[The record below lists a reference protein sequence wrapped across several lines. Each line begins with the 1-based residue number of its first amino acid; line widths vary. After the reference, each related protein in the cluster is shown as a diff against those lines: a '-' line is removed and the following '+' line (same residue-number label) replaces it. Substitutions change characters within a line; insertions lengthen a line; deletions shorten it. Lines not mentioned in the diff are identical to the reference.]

1 MPEDVIA
8 RRKELLRRRLRERG
22 LSADESAPV
31 PVRVPG
37 ERSPLSPGQQRLWF
51 VQHRDPADTTLNVCV
66 AYRLTGALDPD
77 RLRAAVSA
85 VVDRH
90 EILRTSYGVDDSGS
104 PYQVAAAHVDV
115 PWSEHDVSDLPE
127 QGRARRLEVLA
138 RRQFSRS
145 FDLSSDPLLRISLVR
160 TDVDE
165 WALILVVHHICWDD
179 DSWEVFFGEVN
190 AAYNAGPV
198 PQGLAAQFVDV
209 AVLGPR
215 QGGVEDTQGVDY
227 WRSKLRPPPE
237 WLELPAENQGP
248 AAKTAGHGR
257 RAIPSEVIDAV
268 ARHAREQ
275 SSTPFAV
282 LLAAFSA
289 LINRYTGSDDFLV
302 AVPVVDRSAP
312 AQSLIGYFGN
322 SLLLRS
328 RVDPDS
334 TFADLVAATRDEAL
348 GGFAHQHIG
357 VDRVVR
363 EINPD
368 RVGGGD
374 GLEQIVRLS
383 FSTRKSAVGF
393 ALDNV
398 RAEQLELSSS
408 VTQLPLGLTVVLGD
422 DHAYVEAEY
431 FADVL
436 DGRIVDRMLAGY
448 VDLLRGALAEPDRQ
462 LGQLDVLGTERAEV
476 IERSLGEQVPA
487 AATTLTAM
495 FEARVAAHPDHPALT
510 DDHVVLTYRDLNV
523 RANRLA
529 HWLIGEHR
537 IGPEDIVALE
547 IAASVEF
554 VVAATAVLKAGA
566 AYLPID
572 PSYPGDRIDFMI
584 EDAEP
589 KLILGAAE
597 LAAAER
603 AASVLSITDPVDA
616 DRVTP
621 LLPQSL
627 AYVIYTSGSTGRPK
641 GVSVPHLAIA
651 DHLAGFHAQF
661 GMTPDDR
668 LVQTSSVS
676 FDASLFEVFC
686 TLTLGATLVVPKPNA
701 LQDIPYMA
709 DLLVRQRVTVMH
721 MVPSMLS
728 MFLLLPGVNEWTTL
742 RQIPVGGEA
751 LPGEVADKF
760 GTVFD
765 AQLRNNYGPTEA
777 VVAAT
782 HYPVDGPQGVRVV
795 PIGVPN
801 RNVAVYLLDRTLQL
815 VPAGV
820 VGEIYIGGD
829 QLARSYHGRPALT
842 AERFVADPFRPGGRL
857 YRTGDLARRNVD
869 GDIEFVGRA
878 DEQVKIRGF
887 RIELGEV
894 EAALSTHPAVARA
907 LVIVTGDPNV
917 GPALAGYLVGER
929 GAEVD
934 IDSVREHATAVLPD
948 YMVPSAFAVID
959 EVPLTAHGKLD
970 RDALPDPAGA
980 APRVFRAPATAT
992 EIRVAALFTQ
1002 LFGRDSIGADDSFF
1016 ELGGHSLLA
1025 ARLVTQIRTE
1035 FGVDIDVR
1043 APFDTPTV
1051 AGLASW
1057 LVAQVQEEFGID
1069 LDADDDYDDY
1079 ESTGGAT
1086 TPQRPPLV
1094 KRERPERVPLSYSQL
1109 AMWFARRF
1117 EGPSA
1122 MGNIPM
1128 AVRIDGPLDAAA
1140 LTAAVGDVV
1149 AHHEALRTT
1158 FPEHQ
1163 GIPYQLI
1170 GPIGSVPLPITVL
1183 GGESIAESEML
1194 LTAQL
1199 EAIAHYNF
1207 AVESEPLLRAHLFV
1221 LGDDVHVLSILVHHM
1236 VIDHWSF
1243 GVLLADLGTA
1253 YRHRLAHGAGPA
1265 WAQHPIE
1272 YADYALWQRDL
1283 FDGDAAQRSSTI
1295 CTDGSS
1301 VEVGAG
1307 QIDYWRT
1314 TLAGAP
1320 DEITVAA
1327 DHPRPPV
1334 LGKTGEVVSFTVPV
1348 ELRTRVREMADTIGV
1363 SEFMVLQSAVATLLH
1378 KLGGGDDIAIG
1389 TPIAGRTDEVTTD
1402 LVGLFANMVV
1412 LRNILGG
1419 ELTLREVLLRGRDVA
1434 LGAYSNQDVPI
1445 ERLVEA
1451 LNPRRSRSRNP
1462 LFQVMMHF
1470 RDEYSAPDSQAFTE
1484 SGATTLSLLPVE
1496 FETSFLDLNII
1507 FASRT
1512 DGGLAARLVAADDLY
1527 TREGAELIADRLVR
1541 VLAAFADDVDQPV
1554 RRVDVQSPAERE
1566 RVLGTFSRGAD
1577 VAAGALG
1584 ARLGA
1589 AGLQN
1594 PDSVA
1599 VVRGSDSLTY
1609 GELRSGDA
1617 AGFADVREAFMRAAG
1632 GGGRDSAGL
1641 PEAGDGSVGVRL
1653 IATPPAS
1660 PAGTSELLAGLA
1672 RSATVVLAT
1681 DSERDDPAA
1690 LARLIARHSVERVVA
1705 EPKVLA
1711 LLAHSGTSVMPSVR
1725 SWVASSPD
1733 GPASLAE
1740 VLSAL
1745 SAGSTSHYYYAPADF
1760 ESVAVVGQMGGRRSG
1775 RPAPGTSVLILDQ
1788 SMMPAPIGVF
1798 GDVYLAGAQTAVGEW
1813 VSNPYSSGSRLLR
1826 SGDRAKWDHDGGLIF
1841 EITAADVAVVGVGSG
1856 GEAPQTATE
1865 KALSDLLGEL
1875 LEIDDVGRD
1884 DNFFA
1889 LGGDSVI
1896 SIQMAGRA
1904 AADGLPLTP
1913 QMIFDHHSIAEL
1925 AAAVDDALANPP
1937 VEVETPAETVARTHA
1952 PMSTSGLSDDALAAL
1967 TATWKPGS

>member
-1 MPEDVIA
+1 MSEDVIA

-22 LSADESAPV
+22 LSAETAPV

-37 ERSPLSPGQQRLWF
+37 ERSPLAPGQQRLWF

-66 AYRLTGALDPD
+66 AYRLTGALDPNK
-77 RLRAAVSA
+77 LRATVNA
-85 VVDRH
+85 VVERH
-90 EILRTSYGVDDSGS
+90 EILRTSYGVDDSGT

-115 PWSEHDVSDLPE
+115 PWSEHDLSELPE

-145 FDLSSDPLLRISLVR
+145 FDLSSDALLRISLVR

-165 WALILVVHHICWDD
+165 WAFIFVVHHICWDD

-190 AAYNAGPV
+190 AAYNAGSE
-198 PQGLAAQFVDV
+198 PQAPTAQFVDV
-209 AVLGPR
+209 EVLGR
-215 QGGVEDTQGVDY
+215 RLSEVDDTTGIEY

-237 WLELPAENQGP
+237 WLELPAENAGP

-257 RAIPSEVIDAV
+257 RDIPSEVIDAV
-268 ARHAREQ
+268 TRYAREQ

-282 LLAAFSA
+282 LLAAFNA
-289 LINRYTGSDDFLV
+289 VVNRYTGSDDFLV
-302 AVPVVDRSAP
+302 AVPIVDRAAS

-328 RVDPDS
+328 SVRPDG

-368 RVGGGD
+368 RVSGSD
-374 GLEQIVRLS
+374 GLEHIVRLS

-393 ALDNV
+393 ALDDV
-398 RAEQLELSSS
+398 RAEQLELTSS

-422 DHAYVEAEY
+422 DGAHVEAEY

-448 VDLLRGALAEPDRQ
+448 VDLLRGAVAEPDRRIGELDI
-462 LGQLDVLGTERAEV
+462 LGDERAEV
-476 IERSLGEQVPA
+476 IERSLGEQVPS
-487 AATTLTAM
+487 AATTLPAM
-495 FEARVAAHPDHPALT
+495 IEARVAAHPDHPAVT
-510 DDHVVLTYRDLNV
+510 DDHVVLTYQDLNC

-529 HWLIGEHR
+529 HWLIGTHS

-547 IAASVEF
+547 VAASVEF

-572 PSYPGDRIDFMI
+572 PSYPGDRIAFMI
-584 EDAEP
+584 EDANP
-589 KLILGAAE
+589 KLVLGAAE

-603 AASVLSITDPVDA
+603 AAGGLSVADPVDA

-621 LLPQSL
+621 LLPEAL
-627 AYVIYTSGSTGRPK
+627 AYVIYTSGSTGKPK
-641 GVSVPHLAIA
+641 GVSVPHVAIA
-651 DHLAGFHAQF
+651 DHLSGFHAQF
-661 GMTPDDR
+661 GMTADDR

-686 TLTLGATLVVPKPNA
+686 TLTLGATLVVPKPDA

-801 RNVAVYLLDRTLQL
+801 RNVSVYLLDRTLQL

-842 AERFVADPFRPGGRL
+842 AERFVADPMRPGGRL

-907 LVIVTGDPNV
+907 LVIVTEDPNV
-917 GPALAGYLVGER
+917 GPALAAYLVGER
-929 GAEVD
+929 GAVVD

-970 RDALPDPAGA
+970 RDALPDPADA
-980 APRVFRAPATAT
+980 APRVFRAPATGT

-1057 LVAQVQEEFGID
+1057 LVAQVRDEFGID
-1069 LDADDDYDDY
+1069 LDAADDDY
-1079 ESTGGAT
+1079 EPIGGAT

-1094 KRERPERVPLSYSQL
+1094 KRDRPERVPLSYSQL

-1117 EGPSA
+1117 EGASA
-1122 MGNIPM
+1122 VGNIPM
-1128 AVRIDGPLDAAA
+1128 AVRIDGPVDATA
-1140 LTAAVGDVV
+1140 LTAAMGDVV
-1149 AHHEALRTT
+1149 ARHEALRTT
-1158 FPEHQ
+1158 FPEHE

-1170 GPIGSVPLPITVL
+1170 GPIASVPLPITVL
-1183 GGESIAESEML
+1183 GGESVAESEMEL
-1194 LTAQL
+1194 AAHL
-1199 EAIAHYNF
+1199 EAIAQYNF

-1221 LGDDVHVLSILVHHM
+1221 LGDDAHVLSILVHHM

-1243 GVLLADLGTA
+1243 GVLLSDLGIA
-1253 YRHRLAHGAGPA
+1253 YRHRLAHGTGPD
-1265 WAQHPIE
+1265 WVQHPIE

-1283 FDGDAAQRSSTI
+1283 FDGDGA
-1295 CTDGSS
+1295 S
-1301 VEVGAG
+1301 VEVGAA

-1314 TLAGAP
+1314 TLSGAP
-1320 DEITVAA
+1320 DEITVAP
-1327 DHPRPPV
+1327 DHPRPAV
-1334 LGKTGEVVSFTVPV
+1334 LGKTGEVVSFSVPA
-1348 ELRTRVREMADTIGV
+1348 ELRTRLREMADTIGV

-1389 TPIAGRTDEVTTD
+1389 TPVAGRTDEVTTD

-1419 ELTLREVLLRGRDVA
+1419 ELSLREVLLRGRDVA

-1470 RDEYSAPDSQAFTE
+1470 RDDYSAPDSQAFTE
-1484 SGATTLSLLPVE
+1484 SGDTTLTLLPVE

-1507 FASRT
+1507 FASQSG
-1512 DGGLAARLVAADDLY
+1512 GGLGARLVAAGDLY
-1527 TREGAELIADRLVR
+1527 TREGAELLAARLMR
-1541 VLAAFADDVDQPV
+1541 VLAAFADDVDQQV
-1554 RRVDVQSPAERE
+1554 RRMDVQSPDERE
-1566 RVLGTFSRGAD
+1566 RVLGTYSRGAD
-1577 VAAGALG
+1577 VTPGALA
-1584 ARLGA
+1584 ARLSAVGR
-1589 AGLQN
+1589 QS

-1599 VVRGSDSLTY
+1599 VVRGSQSLTY

-1617 AGFADVREAFMRAAG
+1617 AGFADVREVFARAAG
-1632 GGGRDSAGL
+1632 GDGPASTGGPDAV
-1641 PEAGDGSVGVRL
+1641 DGPVGVRL
-1653 IATPPAS
+1653 IAASPAS
-1660 PAGTSELLAGLA
+1660 PAGTAELLAGLA
-1672 RSATVVLAT
+1672 GSATVVLAT
-1681 DSERDDPAA
+1681 DAERDDPVA
-1690 LARLIARHSVERVVA
+1690 LAHLIARHSAERVVA
-1705 EPKVLA
+1705 EPEVLA

-1725 SWVASSPD
+1725 SWVASSPG

-1745 SAGSTSHYYYAPADF
+1745 SERSTSHYYYAPADF
-1760 ESVAVVGQMGGRRSG
+1760 GSVAVVGQMGGKRSG
-1775 RPAPGTSVLILDQ
+1775 RPAPGASVLILDQ
-1788 SMMPAPIGVF
+1788 SLAPTPVGVF
-1798 GDVYLAGAQTAVGEW
+1798 GEVYLAGTETAVGEW
-1813 VSNPYSSGSRLLR
+1813 VSNPYAPGSRLLR
-1826 SGDRAKWDHDGGLIF
+1826 SGDRAKWDHDGRLIF
-1841 EITAADVAVVGVGSG
+1841 EITAADVAVAGVGGG

-1865 KALSDLLGEL
+1865 KAMCDLLGEL

-1925 AAAVDDALANPP
+1925 AAAIDDALANPP
-1937 VEVETPAETVARTHA
+1937 VEVEAAAEPVTLTYA
-1952 PMSTSGLSDDALAAL
+1952 PMSASGLSDDALAAL
-1967 TATWKPGS
+1967 TANWKPGS